1 MPWQFPSCF
10 FFFLPQH
17 SAMAC
22 LKQMPLT
29 FIRLLGFQE
38 VSYDSKLGMES
49 LEAAPQRCQM
59 TRKREHR
66 ICNKKKKEEWMR
78 GEQVGQVFLTN
89 GKQQMF
95 QKSQYHCLNA

>member
-1 MPWQFPSCF
+1 
-10 FFFLPQH
+10 
-17 SAMAC
+17 MAC